1 MNKVLTAVALLTLAP
16 GFFAAP
22 LVPGQPDA
30 SEDPTDGDNKKPPDP
45 WKTVTDEEEMTA
57 RSTQILD
64 KLLKTGS
71 MMTFPDGDGKRDF
84 HLEIM
89 KATSSPH
96 VRDTGVNNPLKTF
109 PSRQQENPAAST
121 AGDGS
126 EDSPPQTEDDSLF
139 RSSAVMNSNERDE
152 DSTAAKGGRGT
163 QGELVKM
170 LSALEELM
178 NSTLSHR
185 ITIMPRGNGNGR
197 NPGKKNKLVMTEGN
211 LKATTATTIV
221 SGATSAK
228 ASTDHTDPKLN
239 GKGFKK
245 NLSSASKKP
254 NKRVC
259 FWKYCS
265 QN

>member
-16 GFFAAP
+16 GLFAAP

-30 SEDPTDGDNKKPPDP
+30 SEDPSDGDNKKPPDP
-45 WKTVTDEEEMTA
+45 WKTITDKEEMTA
-57 RSTQILD
+57 RATEMLD

-71 MMTFPDGDGKRDF
+71 MTTFPDGDGKRDF

-96 VRDTGVNNPLKTF
+96 VRDTGVNNPLKSF
-109 PSRQQENPAAST
+109 SSRQQENPPASAAR
-121 AGDGS
+121 DGS
-126 EDSPPQTEDDSLF
+126 FTRGSSDYPPQTEDDGLF

-152 DSTAAKGGRGT
+152 DSTAAEGG
-163 QGELVKM
+163 
-170 LSALEELM
+170 
-178 NSTLSHR
+178 
-185 ITIMPRGNGNGR
+185 RGNGNGR
-197 NPGKKNKLVMTEGN
+197 NAGTKNKVVVTDGN

-245 NLSSASKKP
+245 TLSSASKKP
-254 NKRVC
+254 NKRGTV
-259 FWKYCS
+259 
-265 QN
+265 